1 MSHIE
6 SKDLNMYR
14 ITPPPPKW
22 DLQEYIRLYVQTR
35 NDKYFYWFLHYYEP
49 QMNYLAKE
57 YRKTYKM
64 EEHFADIK
72 QAMAYGLC
80 KALVNYDISKSLFF
94 PYANRYMEREA
105 HNYIRTMRTGY
116 SIQSEFEYARLRKA
130 MAIYKDLGGEFTEE
144 TISQVATQISE
155 SYEKTKSIIEGGILT
170 ENYVDIQSND
180 NDDEQTT
187 DFLLPDS
194 SLNPENIYFKQELY
208 DKLYEAYDSLEYTE
222 KIMLTQHLGFCPEC
236 FSTHYADKN
245 DIDETGKPKEKP
257 IKPLPYTDIA
267 TDHGFSDADT
277 AKKVC
282 EKAIEKIGFKLLY
295 LLREQKDNDII

>member
-22 DLQEYIRLYVQTR
+22 DLQEYIRMYVQTG

-80 KALVNYDISKSLFF
+80 KALVNYDISKSPFF
-94 PYANRYMEREA
+94 PYANWYMEREA

-116 SIQSEFEYARLRKA
+116 SVQSEFEYARLRKV
-130 MAIYKDLGGEFTEE
+130 MDIFNHSGGEFTEE
-144 TISQVATQISE
+144 TISQVAAQIGE

-170 ENYVDIQSND
+170 ENYVDVQSND
-180 NDDEQTT
+180 EDDTRTT

-194 SLNPENIYFKQELY
+194 SLNPENIFFKQELY
-208 DKLYEAYDSLEYTE
+208 NKLYEAYDSLEYTE
-222 KIMLTQHLGFCPEC
+222 KIMLAQHLGFCPEC
-236 FSTHYADKN
+236 FSTHYTDKN
-245 DIDETGKPKEKP
+245 DLDENGKPKEKP

-277 AKKVC
+277 AKRVC
-282 EKAIEKIGFKLLY
+282 ERALNTIKAKAK
-295 LLREQKDNDII
+295 

>member
-22 DLQEYIRLYVQTR
+22 ELQEYIRLFVETG

-80 KALVNYDISKSLFF
+80 KALVNYDISKSPFF

-116 SIQSEFEYARLRKA
+116 SVQSEFEYARLRKA

-144 TISQVATQISE
+144 TISQVAAQIGE
-155 SYEKTKSIIEGGILT
+155 SYDKTKSIIEGGILT
-170 ENYVDIQSND
+170 ENYVDVQSND
-180 NDDEQTT
+180 EDDEQTT

-222 KIMLTQHLGFCPEC
+222 KIMLAQHLGFCPEC
-236 FSTHYADKN
+236 FSNHYADKT
-245 DIDETGKPKEKP
+245 DLDENGKPKKKL

-277 AKKVC
+277 AKRVC
-282 EKAIEKIGFKLLY
+282 RTAFKKIKFL
-295 LLREQKDNDII
+295 I

>member
-14 ITPPPPKW
+14 ITPPPPEW

-80 KALVNYDISKSLFF
+80 KALVNYDISKSPFF
-94 PYANRYMEREA
+94 PYANRYIEREA

-155 SYEKTKSIIEGGILT
+155 SYAKTKSIIEGGILT

-180 NDDEQTT
+180 DDDEQTT
-187 DFLLPDS
+187 DFLIPDS
-194 SLNPENIYFKQELY
+194 SLNPENIFFKQELY
-208 DKLYEAYDSLEYTE
+208 DKLE
-222 KIMLTQHLGFCPEC
+222 KIMLAQHLGFCPEC
-236 FSTHYADKN
+236 FSSRYADKN
-245 DIDETGKPKEKP
+245 DLDENCKPKEKP

>member
-22 DLQEYIRLYVQTR
+22 DLQEYIRLYVQTG
-35 NDKYFYWFLHYYEP
+35 NDKYFYWFLHCYEP

-64 EEHFADIK
+64 AEHFADIK

-80 KALVNYDISKSLFF
+80 KALVNYDISKSPFF

-144 TISQVATQISE
+144 TLLQVAEKIGE

-170 ENYVDIQSND
+170 ENYVDVQSND
-180 NDDEQTT
+180 EDDTRTT

-194 SLNPENIYFKQELY
+194 SLNPENIFFKQELY
-208 DKLYEAYDSLEYTE
+208 NKLYEAYLC
-222 KIMLTQHLGFCPEC
+222 LCH
-236 FSTHYADKN
+236 
-245 DIDETGKPKEKP
+245 
-257 IKPLPYTDIA
+257 
-267 TDHGFSDADT
+267 
-277 AKKVC
+277 
-282 EKAIEKIGFKLLY
+282 
-295 LLREQKDNDII
+295 

>member
-22 DLQEYIRLYVQTR
+22 ELQEYIRLFVETG

-80 KALVNYDISKSLFF
+80 KALVNYDISKSPFF

-105 HNYIRTMRTGY
+105 HTYIRTMRTGY
-116 SIQSEFEYARLRKA
+116 SVQSDFEYARLRKV
-130 MAIYKDLGGEFTEE
+130 MDIFNHSGGEFTEE
-144 TISQVATQISE
+144 TISQVAAQIGE
-155 SYEKTKSIIEGGILT
+155 SYDKTKSIIEGGILT
-170 ENYVDIQSND
+170 ENYVDVQSND
-180 NDDEQTT
+180 EDDEQTT

-222 KIMLTQHLGFCPEC
+222 KIMLAQHLGFCPEC
-236 FSTHYADKN
+236 FSNHYADKT
-245 DIDETGKPKEKP
+245 DLDENGKPKKKL
-257 IKPLPYTDIA
+257 IKRLPYTDIA

-277 AKKVC
+277 AKRVC
-282 EKAIEKIGFKLLY
+282 RTAFKKSNFLY
-295 LLREQKDNDII
+295 ENHQI

>member
-1 MSHIE
+1 M
-6 SKDLNMYR
+6 
-14 ITPPPPKW
+14 
-22 DLQEYIRLYVQTR
+22 YVQTG

-80 KALVNYDISKSLFF
+80 NALVNYDISKSPFF

-116 SIQSEFEYARLRKA
+116 SVQSEFEYARLRKV
-130 MAIYKDLGGEFTEE
+130 MDIFNHSGGEFTEE
-144 TISQVATQISE
+144 TISQVAAQIGE

-170 ENYVDIQSND
+170 ENYVDVQSND
-180 NDDEQTT
+180 EDDTRTT

-194 SLNPENIYFKQELY
+194 SLNPENIFFRQELY
-208 DKLYEAYDSLEYTE
+208 NKLYEAYDSLEYTE
-222 KIMLTQHLGFCPEC
+222 KIMLAQHLGFCPEC
-236 FSTHYADKN
+236 FSTRYADKN
-245 DIDETGKPKEKP
+245 DLDENGNPKEKP

-277 AKKVC
+277 AKRVC
-282 EKAIEKIGFKLLY
+282 ERALNTIKAKAK
-295 LLREQKDNDII
+295 

>member
-72 QAMAYGLC
+72 QAIAYGLC

-180 NDDEQTT
+180 DDDEQTT
-187 DFLLPDS
+187 DFLMPDS
-194 SLNPENIYFKQELY
+194 SLNPENFFFRQELY

-222 KIMLTQHLGFCPEC
+222 KIMLAQHIGFCPEC
-236 FSTHYADKN
+236 FSTRYADKT
-245 DIDETGKPKEKP
+245 DLDENGKPKEKP
-257 IKPLPYTDIA
+257 IKPLPYTDIT

-277 AKKVC
+277 AKRNI
-282 EKAIEKIGFKLLY
+282 EKALDKIKNKLLF
-295 LLREQKDNDII
+295 KAM

>member
-22 DLQEYIRLYVQTR
+22 ELQEYIRLFVETG

-80 KALVNYDISKSLFF
+80 KALVNYDISKSPFF

-105 HNYIRTMRTGY
+105 HTYIRTMRTGY
-116 SIQSEFEYARLRKA
+116 SVQSDFEYARLRKV
-130 MAIYKDLGGEFTEE
+130 MDIFNHSGGEFTEE
-144 TISQVATQISE
+144 TISQVAAQIGE
-155 SYEKTKSIIEGGILT
+155 SYDKTKSIIEGGILT
-170 ENYVDIQSND
+170 ENYVDVQSND
-180 NDDEQTT
+180 EDDEQTT

-222 KIMLTQHLGFCPEC
+222 KIMLAQHLGFCPEC
-236 FSTHYADKN
+236 FSNHYADKT
-245 DIDETGKPKEKP
+245 DLDENGKPKKKF

-277 AKKVC
+277 AKK
-282 EKAIEKIGFKLLY
+282 EFSAAFKKSNFLY
-295 LLREQKDNDII
+295 ENHQI